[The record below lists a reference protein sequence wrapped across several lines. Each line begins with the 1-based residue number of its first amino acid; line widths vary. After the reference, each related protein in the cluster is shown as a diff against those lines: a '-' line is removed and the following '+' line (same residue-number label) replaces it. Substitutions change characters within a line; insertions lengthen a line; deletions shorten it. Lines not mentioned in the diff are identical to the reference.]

1 MKLKG
6 FKAFN
11 KGLVCQGK
19 QYAENTV
26 FEEKE
31 AIICK
36 NGMHFCKNPL
46 DTLDYYPL
54 IDDNGDL
61 SEFAEVEAL
70 TDTVTD
76 DDKKFATK
84 KLHIGARLDLK
95 GFVKASIDFLF
106 ETNEANKLN
115 GSQLAA
121 SGVNSQLA
129 ASGDYSQLAA
139 SGVNSQLAA
148 SGDYSQLAASGY
160 YSKLAASG
168 VNSQLAASGNNS
180 KLAASGDYSQLAAS
194 GDNSQLAASGY
205 YSLLAASG
213 DNSKLAASGYYS
225 KIALN
230 GNDSVGAAIGYNNT
244 IKGKRGCWITLA
256 EYDYKGKIVC
266 VKSAIIDGEN
276 IKADTWYKLKNGE
289 FTVANEE
296 ESR

>member
-26 FEEKE
+26 FEENG
-31 AIICK
+31 AVICK

-61 SEFAEVEAL
+61 SEFAEVESLA
-70 TDTVTD
+70 DTVTD
-76 DDKKFATK
+76 DNKKFATK
-84 KLHIGARLDLK
+84 KLHIGAKLDLR
-95 GFVKASIDFLF
+95 GFIKASIDFLF
-106 ETNEANKLN
+106 ENNKADKGN
-115 GSQLAA
+115 
-121 SGVNSQLA
+121 
-129 ASGDYSQLAA
+129 D
-139 SGVNSQLAA
+139 
-148 SGDYSQLAASGY
+148 SQLAASGY
-160 YSKLAASG
+160 YSKLVASG
-168 VNSQLAASGNNS
+168 NDSQLAASGNGS
-180 KLAASGDYSQLAAS
+180 M
-194 GDNSQLAASGY
+194 
-205 YSLLAASG
+205 
-213 DNSKLAASGYYS
+213 
-225 KIALN
+225 IALN

-266 VKSAIIDGEN
+266 VKSAKIDGEN

-289 FTVANEE
+289 FTVASEE

>member
-11 KGLVCQGK
+11 KGLVCKGK
-19 QYAENTV
+19 QYAENTD
-26 FEEKE
+26 FEEKGGC
-31 AIICK
+31 ICK
-36 NGMHFCKNPL
+36 EGMMHFCKNPL

-115 GSQLAA
+115 GSQHAASGDNSKLAA
-121 SGVNSQLA
+121 SGNNSKLA
-129 ASGDYSQLAA
+129 ASGDNSKLAA
-139 SGVNSQLAA
+139 SGYNSQLAA

-160 YSKLAASG
+160 
-168 VNSQLAASGNNS
+168 NSQ
-180 KLAASGDYSQLAAS
+180 
-194 GDNSQLAASGY
+194 
-205 YSLLAASG
+205 LAASG

-266 VKSAIIDGEN
+266 VKSAKIDGEN

-289 FTVANEE
+289 FTVASEE